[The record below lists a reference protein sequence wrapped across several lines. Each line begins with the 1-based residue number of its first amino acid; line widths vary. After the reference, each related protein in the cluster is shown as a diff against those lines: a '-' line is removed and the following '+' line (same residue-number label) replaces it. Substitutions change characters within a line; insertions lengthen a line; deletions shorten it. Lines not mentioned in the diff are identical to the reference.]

1 MSLRIISELV
11 RRPLLLRKRSSKPR

>member
-11 RRPLLLRKRSSKPR
+11 RRPLLLRKRSSKPG